1 MAKERLEAWKVLFR
15 RALEIIGAAAASGTR
30 YDDWSF
36 GGGTVLMR
44 RFGHRVS
51 KDVDIFVPDPQYLGY
66 VSPRLNDKADAL
78 TRKFLETEMSVK
90 LYFPE
95 GEIDFIASDPVTKD
109 PYAVERILGRD
120 VRVDSTAEIIGKK
133 VRYRGRMFTGRDLFD
148 FALVATRDPAAID
161 LIRPILRAQRSA
173 IRERIATGDKAL
185 RTAFEALDT
194 LDFRPTY
201 DECLRIVART
211 LDEAG

>member
-1 MAKERLEAWKVLFR
+1 VAVERVDAWKVLFR
-15 RALEIIGAAAASGTR
+15 RALEIIDAAAASGTR

-44 RFGHRVS
+44 RFRHRVS

-66 VSPRLNDKADAL
+66 VSPRLNDTAEAL
-78 TRKFLETEMSVK
+78 TQKFLETEMSVK

-95 GEIDFIASDPVTKD
+95 GEIDFIASDPVTKN
-109 PYAVERILGRD
+109 PYVVERILGRE

-133 VRYRGRMFTGRDLFD
+133 VRYRGRMLTGRDLFD
-148 FALVATRDPAAID
+148 LALVATRDPGAIETV
-161 LIRPILRAQRSA
+161 RPILRAQRTA
-173 IRERIATGDKAL
+173 IRERIASGGKAL

>member
-1 MAKERLEAWKVLFR
+1 MAEERLEAWKVLFR
-15 RALEIIGAAAASGTR
+15 RALEIIDAVAASGTR

-44 RFGHRVS
+44 RFRHRVS
-51 KDVDIFVPDPQYLGY
+51 KDVDIFVPDPQHLGY
-66 VSPRLNDKADAL
+66 VSPRLNDKAEAL
-78 TRKFLETEMSVK
+78 TQNFLETEMSVK

-95 GEIDFIASDPVTKD
+95 GEIDFIASGPVTKQ
-109 PYAVERILGRD
+109 PPAVERILGRD

-148 FALVATRDPAAID
+148 LALVATRDPAAIQT
-161 LIRPILRAQRSA
+161 IQPILRAQRAA
-173 IRERIATGDKAL
+173 IRERIASGGKAL
-185 RTAFEALDT
+185 RTTFEALDT

>member
-1 MAKERLEAWKVLFR
+1 MAEERVDAWKVLFG
-15 RALEIIGAAAASGTR
+15 RALEIIDAAAASGTR

-44 RFGHRVS
+44 RFRHRVS

-66 VSPRLNDKADAL
+66 VSPRLNDTAEAL
-78 TRKFLETEMSVK
+78 TQKFLETEMSVK

-95 GEIDFIASDPVTKD
+95 GEIDFIASDPVTKN
-109 PYAVERILGRD
+109 PYVVERILGRE

-133 VRYRGRMFTGRDLFD
+133 VRYRGRMLTGRDLFD
-148 FALVATRDPAAID
+148 LALVATREPAAID
-161 LIRPILRAQRSA
+161 AIKPILRAQRSA
-173 IRERIATGDKAL
+173 IRERIDTSGKAL

>member
-1 MAKERLEAWKVLFR
+1 MAEERLEAWKVLFR
-15 RALEIIGAAAASGTR
+15 RALEIIDAVAASGTR

-51 KDVDIFVPDPQYLGY
+51 RDVDIFVPDPQYLGY

-78 TRKFLETEMSVK
+78 TQKFLETEMSVK

-109 PYAVERILGRD
+109 PYAVERILGRE
-120 VRVDSTAEIIGKK
+120 VRVESTAEIIGKK

-148 FALVATRDPAAID
+148 LALVATRDPAAID
-161 LIRPILRAQRSA
+161 AIRPILRAQRSA
-173 IRERIATGDKAL
+173 IRERIATGGKAL

-194 LDFRPTY
+194 LDYRPSY
-201 DECLRIVART
+201 DECVGVVLNA
-211 LDEAG
+211 LESA